1 MLKKWFVFLF
11 ILLILVLF
19 IGIALY
25 ISAQQDKHHEV
36 NEKVAF
42 IKDEMNVT
50 IEKMERF
57 HGEQLYYVFT
67 VKEED
72 NSAYYLF
79 VDEENNIE
87 RIAFQ
92 DIELSKEEVPRA
104 VRDRYPE
111 IREIKRITPAYT
123 EYEFTWEILAS
134 DKNNQLQYLYFK
146 MEDGSFLKR
155 YKLISH

>member
-1 MLKKWFVFLF
+1 MLKKWFISLV
-11 ILLILVLF
+11 ILLILVLG

-25 ISAQQDKHHEV
+25 ISAQQDKHQEV
-36 NEKVAF
+36 TERVAF
-42 IKDEMNVT
+42 INNEMNVT
-50 IEKMERF
+50 IENMERF
-57 HGEQLYYVFT
+57 HGEKLYYVFK
-67 VKEED
+67 VKDED

-79 VDEENNIE
+79 IDEENNIQ
-87 RIAFQ
+87 RMAIQ
-92 DIELSKEEVPRA
+92 DIELSKEEVPEA

-111 IREIKRITPAYT
+111 VRDIKRITPAYT

-134 DKNNQLQYLYFK
+134 DTNNQLQYLYFK